1 MKEKILQIKAKIDKS
16 IAKREYISYREVPYL
31 KEIIAL
37 LECNKDTSKESLEFV
52 YLSYLYVGE
61 MYERLERL
69 ALSPIYLERALQVA
83 VQIKELFGTSLKG
96 IQDLCYK
103 LLRDRN
109 FYIDDDC
116 EDLKPMMEKVLS
128 HAVVESLFK
137 ERMTVRRSL
146 KHDPV
151 EMTKEYLDVIDE
163 VEEKI
168 EKNRT
173 LYGMG
178 SCHEVW
184 MLKSE
189 YLMEKGIKWK
199 SPAWLNP
206 RVMFD

>member
-16 IAKREYISYREVPYL
+16 IAKREYISYQEVPYL

-37 LECNKDTSKESLEFV
+37 LECNKDTSKEALEQV

-61 MYERLERL
+61 MYERLGRF

-83 VQIKELFGTSLKG
+83 VQIKDLHNATFKG
-96 IQDLCYK
+96 VQDTCYK

-116 EDLKPMMEKVLS
+116 DDIKPLMLKVLS
-128 HAVVESLFK
+128 PEVVESLYK
-137 ERMTVRRSL
+137 ERLTNRRSL

-151 EMTKEYLDVIDE
+151 EMSKEYLDVIDE

-173 LYGMG
+173 MYGMG

-184 MLKSE
+184 MLKSQ